1 MGVNQGFEGLHLL
14 DTVIRWQRKLEV
26 SKDRETSEVIGG
38 LVYRFRLKRKI
49 YKC

>member
-1 MGVNQGFEGLHLL
+1 MLTRGSRVSTSL
-14 DTVIRWQRKLEV
+14 DTLIRWQRKLEV